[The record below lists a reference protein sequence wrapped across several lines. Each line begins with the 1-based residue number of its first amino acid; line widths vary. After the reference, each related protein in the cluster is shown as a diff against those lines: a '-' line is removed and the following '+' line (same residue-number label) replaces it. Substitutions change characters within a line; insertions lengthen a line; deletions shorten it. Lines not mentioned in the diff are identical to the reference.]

1 MNSTFSI
8 IEYQAFSK
16 EDLKEIFKEKAEGFY
31 KELEDFAKNN
41 ENLLGFKNKNSLK
54 AKNYVGII
62 QTKSGVLEILPK
74 CTNLDSYKKEDS
86 SSNHDKEK
94 LRRCYESVSY
104 KNLTLPTNKEEEK
117 QIVCVGLS
125 N

>member
-16 EDLKEIFKEKAEGFY
+16 KDLKEIFKEKAEGFY

-74 CTNLDSYKKEDS
+74 CTNLDGYK
-86 SSNHDKEK
+86 DKECK
-94 LRRCYESVSY
+94 LCRR
-104 KNLTLPTNKEEEK
+104 KNKM
-117 QIVCVGLS
+117 
-125 N
+125 